1 MNFFEIMT
9 FAKKRFETYK
19 IETFGKL
26 HPIAHLER
34 AKDGLFIQV
43 LKDDKSGDIIFH
55 KDNDFYKFLTQDLS
69 CLETIDCFFDVNPE
83 DVLLS
88 SCISKKMNQNYT
100 PIQILSWD
108 WNKIHSNLDKVKLQ
122 FLHYN

>member
-1 MNFFEIMT
+1 MT
-9 FAKKRFETYK
+9 FAKTKRFETHK
-19 IETFGKL
+19 FESFKNL
-26 HPIAHLER
+26 HLIANLER
-34 AKDGLFIQV
+34 AKDGKYIQI

-55 KDNDFYKFLTQDLS
+55 KDNDFYKLSGQKLS
-69 CLETIDCFFDVNPE
+69 CLDTIYCFFDVNPE